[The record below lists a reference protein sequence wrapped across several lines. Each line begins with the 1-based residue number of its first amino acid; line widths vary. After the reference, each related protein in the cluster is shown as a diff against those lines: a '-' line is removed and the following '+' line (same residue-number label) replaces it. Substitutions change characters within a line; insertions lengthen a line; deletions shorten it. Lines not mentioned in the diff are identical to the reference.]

1 MRGSREEKRISENFE
16 QVQKELRTSSK
27 LVENR
32 FIFLEGEIPHMESRR
47 HGVCE
52 EIVLDITQG

>member
-1 MRGSREEKRISENFE
+1 M
-16 QVQKELRTSSK
+16 
-27 LVENR
+27 ENR

-52 EIVLDITQG
+52 EIVLDITQGNIPPTENAEFVGDCR